1 MIDFFKN
8 FFTFESSHPLT
19 FVRIDFWIFFAL
31 VYAVFVLIYKRKHVR
46 NLFLLLASFYFYYK
60 ASGLFVLLLIF
71 STVTDFYLG
80 HYIYNQQEERRR
92 KIGVTISV
100 CVNLLV
106 LSYFKYAYFFTDT
119 YNALFHTHHQTFNY
133 LAYRANGFDYN
144 GYFSVDKIILPVGIS
159 FYTFQTISYTVDIYR
174 RKVAPLK
181 SILDF
186 GFYVSFFPQLVAGPI
201 VRAEEFVP
209 QILKKTE
216 ISKEEFNKAIFLIL
230 KGLIKKMIFADF
242 IALHFLDKVFDAPEM
257 HSGFSNLLALIG
269 YSLQIYGDFSGYTDI
284 AIGVALLMGFHLPVN
299 FNSPYKA
306 LNCGDFWKRWHIS
319 LSTWLKDY
327 LYIPLGGNRNSTL
340 GTFVFS
346 LLFVVILVVAIG
358 NLAFTFITGGLL
370 IAGAVVA
377 FYYKPF
383 ERYLTTNI
391 NIMLTMLIG
400 GLWHG
405 ASWKFVIWGGLN
417 GLGLVAYKYWRKVSP
432 YEQSKLWI
440 TRAWKIAFTFAF
452 ITFTRIFFRGNDMES
467 INLWFAQV
475 ANNMSWD
482 TATEVIRHNNIPLGV
497 ILIGYI
503 THWLP
508 QHWKDYVEHVFA
520 ESHYAVKIAIALVV
534 VLICYQA
541 YSTDIQPFIYFQF

>member
-8 FFTFESSHPLT
+8 FFTFESAHPLT

-133 LAYRANGFDYN
+133 LAYWANGFDYN

-284 AIGVALLMGFHLPVN
+284 GVALLMGFHLPVN

-417 GLGLVAYKYWRKVSP
+417 GLGVVAYKYWRKVSP

-452 ITFTRIFFRGNDMES
+452 ITFTRIFFRGNNMES